1 MKDLDYVDK
10 NVAIAAVICLG
21 LLVLGFLLLNNR
33 IESMDEVIAPQR
45 PQASAVE
52 DVQQAGVL
60 VVPYIP
66 LPAAKD
72 PNTGIELSA
81 QQNPYQ
87 FRCWILPAGTKII
100 YPDGTEKILFE
111 KGFLT
116 MAKRRGKIAVR

>member
-1 MKDLDYVDK
+1 MNDWK
-10 NVAIAAVICLG
+10 NCVAVIAGILFI
-21 LLVLGFLLLNNR
+21 VLFVWLNYQ
-33 IESMDEVIAPQR
+33 IDLEEADSAGDAQR
-45 PQASAVE
+45 
-52 DVQQAGVL
+52 AGSI

-66 LPAAKD
+66 LPAAKG

-81 QQNPYQ
+81 QQNDFQ

-116 MAKRRGKIAVR
+116 MAKKRGD

>member
-1 MKDLDYVDK
+1 MKDMDYLNK
-10 NVAIAAVICLG
+10 KVASVAVIRVG
-21 LLVLGFLLLNNR
+21 LLVLVLGFFLLNNR
-33 IESMDEVIAPQR
+33 IESTDDVIAPQR
-45 PQASAVE
+45 PQALAVE

-81 QQNPYQ
+81 QQNDFQ

-111 KGFLT
+111 KAFLT
-116 MAKRRGKIAVR
+116 MARTK

>member
-1 MKDLDYVDK
+1 MKNFIKIL
-10 NVAIAAVICLG
+10 LG
-21 LLVLGFLLLNNR
+21 IFVFTWLYLCSLTCEPTLSRACAWFVR
-33 IESMDEVIAPQR
+33 ATQESPAP
-45 PQASAVE
+45 E
-52 DVQQAGVL
+52 KQQAGAV

-81 QQNPYQ
+81 QQNDFQ

-111 KGFLT
+111 KAFLT
-116 MAKRRGKIAVR
+116 MARTK

>member
-1 MKDLDYVDK
+1 MKNFIKIL
-10 NVAIAAVICLG
+10 LG
-21 LLVLGFLLLNNR
+21 IFVFTWLYLCSLTCEPTLSRACAWFVR
-33 IESMDEVIAPQR
+33 ATRESPPTEMQR
-45 PQASAVE
+45 VE
-52 DVQQAGVL
+52 PRGDVQRAGSI

-81 QQNPYQ
+81 QQNDFQ

-100 YPDGTEKILFE
+100 YPDGTEKKLFE

-116 MAKRRGKIAVR
+116 MAKKRGD